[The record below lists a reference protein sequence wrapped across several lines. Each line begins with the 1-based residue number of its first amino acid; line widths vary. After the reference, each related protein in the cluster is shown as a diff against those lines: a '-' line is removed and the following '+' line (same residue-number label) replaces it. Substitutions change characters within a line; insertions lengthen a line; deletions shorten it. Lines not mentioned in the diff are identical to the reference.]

1 MTRGLRGERSGA
13 LLCAALSAL
22 APAGL
27 VPAGLGAQ
35 AVREL
40 TVEES
45 VQRGLEHNARLRA
58 ARADVEVA
66 RAGER
71 QVGAARLPALR
82 SQASYGRLSNN
93 IPGVEFSIPGYDST
107 FTFQGVQLDRL
118 QTELSLELP
127 LLAQL
132 RLGHEARAAGH
143 DAAAVAIG
151 LEQERSDVAFDIR
164 RAYWNLHRAQEM
176 RATVQAALAGVEAHL
191 QVVRERVQEG
201 AALTRD
207 LLAAQTRRSE
217 VLLEQVEA
225 DNAVRVGQLELNR
238 LVGLPLDE
246 PVRLVSEPP
255 AVPAPGVAPA
265 SQAAGAQPAE
275 PGLVSSTVSDGRPR
289 IAALERQV
297 LGLRERLGAAGASRL
312 PEVDFYARWLYAKP
326 NPYFF
331 MEQDRFNATWEL
343 GLSGRW
349 AIWEGGAGSARQ
361 LEARSRLEAAEA
373 RLQDT
378 AEQVAVETAR
388 LRLEVRRAAEAVG
401 VAEQNVEV
409 AEESFRVVG
418 HQFEEGTALSS
429 DVLDAEEALRRA
441 RAGRADALSDHAIA
455 EAALLNALGRVW

>member
-1 MTRGLRGERSGA
+1 MTRGLLGA
-13 LLCAALSAL
+13 LLCAALAAQAAL
-22 APAGL
+22 MPAR
-27 VPAGLGAQ
+27 LGAQ

-45 VQRGLEHNARLRA
+45 VQMGLEHNARLRA
-58 ARADVEVA
+58 ASADVDAA

-143 DAAAVAIG
+143 DVAAVALG

-164 RAYWNLHRAQEM
+164 RAYWNLHRAQEH

-191 QVVRERVQEG
+191 QVVRERVTEG

-238 LVGLPLDE
+238 LIGFPLDE
-246 PVRLVSEPP
+246 PLRPVSEPP
-255 AVPAPGVAPA
+255 AVPAPGMAPTP
-265 SQAAGAQPAE
+265 QATGA
-275 PGLVSSTVSDGRPR
+275 GLVSSTVSDGRPR

-361 LEARSRLEAAEA
+361 QEARSRLEAAEA

-401 VAEQNVEV
+401 VAEQNVGV

-418 HQFEEGTALSS
+418 HQFEEGAALSA

-441 RAGRADALSDHAIA
+441 RARRADALADHAIA

>member
-1 MTRGLRGERSGA
+1 MTRSAAGCGRRTAARTLNGV
-13 LLCAALSAL
+13 LLGAALA
-22 APAGL
+22 AL

-35 AVREL
+35 AARQL

-45 VQRGLEHNARLRA
+45 VQMGLEHNARLRA
-58 ARADVEVA
+58 ARADVDAA

-82 SQASYGRLSNN
+82 SQASYGRLSSN
-93 IPGVEFSIPGYDST
+93 IPGVEFTIPGYDST

-143 DAAAVAIG
+143 DAAAAALS

-164 RAYWNLHRAQEM
+164 RAYWNLHRALEH
-176 RATVQAALAGVEAHL
+176 RATVQSALAGVDAHL
-191 QVVRERVQEG
+191 QVVRERVAEG

-207 LLAAQTRRSE
+207 LLAAETRRSE

-238 LVGLPLDE
+238 LIGLPLDE
-246 PVRLVSEPP
+246 PLRPVSEPP
-255 AVPAPGVAPA
+255 ALPAHGTVPAP
-265 SQAAGAQPAE
+265 QPAG
-275 PGLVSSTVSDGRPR
+275 PGLVSSTVDDGRPR

-297 LGLRERLGAAGASRL
+297 LGLRERLDAAGASRL

-349 AIWEGGAGSARQ
+349 AIWEGGARGARQ
-361 LEARSRLEAAEA
+361 QEARSRLEAAEA

-401 VAEQNVEV
+401 VAEQSVGV
-409 AEESFRVVG
+409 AVESFRVVG
-418 HQFEEGTALSS
+418 HQFEEGTALSA

-441 RAGRADALSDHAIA
+441 RARRADALADHAIA